1 MTAQIAEKLH
11 HEGQAFS
18 MCTNPLNHYF
28 ALGGVNP
35 HFESNCTAL
44 WRGYVGTW
52 EIIDARLYL
61 IDLQGNLKKGGR
73 ASVATLFP
81 DFPDRVFAHW
91 YSGTIRIPQGKML
104 EYVRMGYGSIYER
117 DILLEMEKGVIKST
131 KVQYNG
137 TAEADDGPEGYE
149 IGAMSIFASAP
160 KNEESAS

>member
-1 MTAQIAEKLH
+1 M
-11 HEGQAFS
+11 
-18 MCTNPLNHYF
+18 
-28 ALGGVNP
+28 
-35 HFESNCTAL
+35 
-44 WRGYVGTW
+44 
-52 EIIDARLYL
+52 
-61 IDLQGNLKKGGR
+61 
-73 ASVATLFP
+73 ATLFP